1 MKYRVAITVFYI
13 AIIFLVIFSGVIVYR
28 LMFLPPCTPTKDFSC
43 LLDGASV
50 AGLAATVLGVA
61 AAILALL
68 GAFAVAAWWTSLD
81 IRINEQ
87 VTKLTNEQV
96 NNIFTYVLKPSIDK
110 QVKDLESRI
119 TEANDKLQAFD
130 QV

>member
-13 AIIFLVIFSGVIVYR
+13 AIIFLVIFSGVIVWR

-50 AGLAATVLGVA
+50 AGLAATVMGVA

-68 GAFAVAAWWTSLD
+68 GVFAVAAWWTNLD
-81 IRINEQ
+81 ERINKQ
-87 VTKLTNEQV
+87 VTD
-96 NNIFTYVLKPSIDK
+96 IFKKEMTPKV
-110 QVKDLESRI
+110 
-119 TEANDKLQAFD
+119 D
-130 QV
+130 QHVDALL

>member
-1 MKYRVAITVFYI
+1 MKTRLLIIAFCVAIGL
-13 AIIFLVIFSGVIVYR
+13 LVIFSGIIVWR
-28 LMFLPPCTPTKDFSC
+28 FMFLPPCTPMPGSAC
-43 LLDGASV
+43 LVDAGSV
-50 AGLAATVLGVA
+50 AGLAATVMGVA